1 MAARVWQGRGSVVR
15 RVEGGRRIGLAARK
29 SGPTREVGE
38 MIRDEEFLNYD
49 DGWEI
54 AREHLIREDRGA
66 MPVSRESRAHAAR
79 KATWKSRQV
88 AKKFGRLTRGIR
100 NRRLKRLG

>member
-1 MAARVWQGRGSVVR
+1 MM
-15 RVEGGRRIGLAARK
+15 
-29 SGPTREVGE
+29 T
-38 MIRDEEFLNYD
+38 RDEEFMDYD

-79 KATWKSRQV
+79 KSTWKSRQV
-88 AKKFGRLTRGIR
+88 AKRFGKVSRGIR
-100 NRRLKRLG
+100 NRRLRRIG